1 MSKRG
6 ASATTVALVFIVGLA
21 SSLAPASATEGSRY
35 RPAVSSNGGVVATVS
50 EQAGRVGVRVLN
62 RGGNAVDAA
71 IATTFAVG
79 VTRPDLCGIGGGG
92 FLAYRSAEG
101 EVATLDFREEAPA
114 KITADAYQGTGIYRS
129 FTGHKTVGAPGTVAG
144 MAKTARRFGTMPLA
158 KLIRPAA
165 RLAANGVLVTE
176 ELSAS
181 MAANSERLRLFP
193 ASARIYL
200 VAGTAPYPPGS
211 TLVQKGYARSL
222 RRIATSG
229 PRALYRGRIARLI
242 VRDMKQNAGRYPGDE
257 GLMRRGDL
265 RRYRAKWRTPLQAD
279 YRGHSVLAVGP
290 PTSGGLLAI
299 EMFNILKNFD
309 VPSFEPFGT
318 DRLHYIAEAQK
329 IAWADRDAYV
339 ADPDHVDV
347 PTKLLASEAYAA
359 ERAKEIER
367 DQAKGYE
374 PAQRPGRATPTP
386 GSDDP
391 GAHHTTHVSVV
402 DEDGNAVSVTCTV
415 EFLFGSAVVAPG
427 AGFILNN
434 QLTDFSSPGTA
445 NEPEPGK
452 RPRSSTTQLII
463 TKAGQPVAVLGG
475 AGGTRIP
482 MGVIMTGQNVMDFG
496 LDLAHA
502 VDAERLNEPTCC
514 AMSLEDVR
522 VGPQTQV
529 ELQARGHQIVRE
541 GEYAV
546 RPIVQAAGVNLQTD
560 EQEAVS
566 DPRGESGSRGQQNDD
581 GARTVLGALFLLGA
595 VGVVR
600 QDRTTLKMLWTRAL
614 SNRRRGGM

>member
-1 MSKRG
+1 MRAG
-6 ASATTVALVFIVGLA
+6 ALVTIALVGVSA
-21 SSLAPASATEGSRY
+21 SPFPSASATEGSAY
-35 RPAVSSNGGVVATVS
+35 RDAVSSNGGVVATVS
-50 EQAGRVGVRVLN
+50 AQAGRVGVRILD

-71 IATTFAVG
+71 VATTFAVG

-92 FLAYRSAEG
+92 FLAYRAADG

-114 KITADAYQGTGIYRS
+114 TITADAYQGIGIYRS

-158 KLIRPAA
+158 KLIRPAR
-165 RLAANGVLVTE
+165 RLAANGVVVTE
-176 ELSAS
+176 ELSSS

-200 VAGTAPYPPGS
+200 VEGTAPYPPGS

-222 RRIATSG
+222 RTIARRG
-229 PRALYRGRIARLI
+229 PRAFYRGRIARLI
-242 VRDMKQNAGRYPGDE
+242 VRDMKENSGRYPGDE

-265 RRYRAKWRTPLQAD
+265 RRYRAKWRTPLQTG
-279 YRGHSVLAVGP
+279 YRGHRVLAVGP

-299 EMFNILKNFD
+299 EMFNILKSFD
-309 VPSFEPFGT
+309 VPSFEPFGP
-318 DRLHYIAEAQK
+318 DRLHYTAEAQK

-347 PTKLLASEAYAA
+347 PTKLLASEEYAA
-359 ERAKEIER
+359 ERAEEIER
-367 DQAKGYE
+367 DRAKGYE
-374 PAQRPGRATPTP
+374 PAERPRGPTP
-386 GSDDP
+386 APGHDEP

-434 QLTDFSSPGTA
+434 QLTDFSAPGTA

-452 RPRSSTTQLII
+452 RPRSSTTQLIV
-463 TKAGQPVAVLGG
+463 TRRGRPVAVLGG
-475 AGGTRIP
+475 AGGPRIP

-522 VGPQTQV
+522 VGPETQA

-541 GEYAV
+541 GEYAA
-546 RPIVQAAGVNLQTD
+546 RPIVQAAGVNLETGKR
-560 EQEAVS
+560 EAVS
-566 DPRGESGSRGQQNDD
+566 DPRGESGSRGQKNDD
-581 GARTVLGALFLLGA
+581 GPAGILLGTMSLLAVLGL
-595 VGVVR
+595 VH
-600 QDRTTLKMLWTRAL
+600 
-614 SNRRRGGM
+614 RRRLPAL

>member
-1 MSKRG
+1 MRGGALLAIALVG
-6 ASATTVALVFIVGLA
+6 ASAFPVAG
-21 SSLAPASATEGSRY
+21 ASATEGSAY
-35 RPAVSSNGGVVATVS
+35 RDAVSSNGGVVASVS
-50 EQAGRVGVRVLN
+50 LQAGKVGVRILD

-92 FLAYRSAEG
+92 FLAYRSADG
-101 EVATLDFREEAPA
+101 KVATLDFREEAPA
-114 KITADAYQGTGIYRS
+114 GITADAYQGAGIYRS

-144 MAKTARRFGTMPLA
+144 MAKTARRFGTMPLR
-158 KLIRPAA
+158 KLIRPAR
-165 RLAANGVLVTE
+165 RLAANGVVVTE
-176 ELSAS
+176 DLSAS

-200 VAGTAPYPPGS
+200 VEGAAPYPPGS

-222 RRIATSG
+222 RRIERRG
-229 PRALYRGRIARLI
+229 PHAFYRGRIAQLI
-242 VRDMKQNAGRYPGDE
+242 VRDMKQNAGAYPGDE

-265 RRYRAKWRTPLQAD
+265 RRYRAKWRRPLQTG
-279 YRGHSVLAVGP
+279 YRGHGVLAVGP
-290 PTSGGLLAI
+290 PTSGGLVAV

-309 VPSFEPFGT
+309 VPSFEPFGA
-318 DRLHYIAEAQK
+318 DRLHYTAEAQK

-339 ADPDHVDV
+339 ADPDHTDV

-359 ERAKEIER
+359 ERSEEIEPDR
-367 DQAKGYE
+367 AKDYE
-374 PAQRPGRATPTP
+374 PADRPGRPTPVP
-386 GSDDP
+386 GSDQP

-402 DEDGNAVSVTCTV
+402 DGNGNAVSVTCTV

-434 QLTDFSSPGTA
+434 QLTDFSAPGTA

-463 TKAGQPVAVLGG
+463 TKRGEPVAVLGG
-475 AGGTRIP
+475 AGGPRIP

-502 VDAERLNEPTCC
+502 IDAERLNEPTCC
-514 AMSLEDVR
+514 SMSLEDVR
-522 VGPQTQV
+522 VGPETQL
-529 ELQARGHQIVRE
+529 ELEARGHQIVRE
-541 GEYAV
+541 GEYGPS
-546 RPIVQAAGVNLQTD
+546 PIVQAAGVNLKTGK
-560 EQEAVS
+560 QEAVS
-566 DPRGESGSRGQQNDD
+566 DPRGEWGSRGQKKNDPT
-581 GARTVLGALFLLGA
+581 GGLVLGTFSLLA
-595 VGVVR
+595 
-600 QDRTTLKMLWTRAL
+600 MLGL
-614 SNRRRGGM
+614 RRRAPSGLK